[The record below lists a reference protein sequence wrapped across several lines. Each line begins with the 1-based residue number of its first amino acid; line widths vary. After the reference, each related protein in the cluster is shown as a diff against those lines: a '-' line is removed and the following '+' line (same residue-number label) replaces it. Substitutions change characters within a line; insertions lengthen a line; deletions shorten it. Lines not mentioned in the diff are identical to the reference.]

1 MLVKSTSTT
10 GQNVGVVTTPGGV
23 VTVTL
28 GANYYLIPLYKSKYK
43 ISSWAATNGSVTAG
57 TYGYYYYTPVSGL
70 NTATLAATTLGTSS
84 TVIMQNLSASSCT
97 AVPVAVKDSSDDA
110 VYYIQRLA
118 DGKCWML
125 ENLRLGSV
133 DNTYTLTS
141 SDSNVSSDFVLPKSG
156 TVCFFDR

>member
-23 VTVTL
+23 VTVTP
-28 GANYYLIPLYKSKYK
+28 GTNYYLIPLYKSKYK

-70 NTATLAATTLGTSS
+70 NTATLAATALGTSS

-97 AVPVAVKDSSDDA
+97 AVPVAVKDSRDDA